1 MIFNPVIWN
10 STMNTISKSRRASQS
25 GFTLIELTLVLA
37 IIGLIIGAIAIGK
50 DVQRNAEYTK
60 VSNKYLDQWKMAYD
74 QYYQRTGTVVG
85 DCQQAPSYM
94 VNGAETSIGNTNAC
108 QRPGG
113 QAVAGIPES
122 FAGTGLKICEGAGY
136 AAGQTGDGD
145 SPLATQTLR
154 TLMTRHGVRLPPGRG
169 EGHEDRYVYQDT
181 NGNSTEVQVCFQ
193 WNPAG
198 TTSGSGNVMVVRGLT
213 PDLARYLDQI
223 VDGKPD
229 SREGRFRIQNRAA
242 HTQGT
247 DANAP
252 GTAWEANNTVA
263 SNIGSNSQSGNDP
276 TAIGAQNPTGA
287 TATGRQYDE
296 DRVTLLTAHW
306 SMDQ

>member
-1 MIFNPVIWN
+1 MTH
-10 STMNTISKSRRASQS
+10 SYKARRGAQS

-37 IIGLIIGAIAIGK
+37 VIGLIIGAIAIGK

-60 VSNKYLDQWKMAYD
+60 VSNKFLEQWKMAYD

-85 DCQQAPSYM
+85 DCQQAPTYM
-94 VNGAETSIGNTNAC
+94 INGAQTTIGGTGAC
-108 QRPGG
+108 QRNGG
-113 QAVAGIPES
+113 QAVAGIPEN
-122 FAGTGLKICEGAGY
+122 FTGTGAKICEGQGY
-136 AAGQTGDGD
+136 AVNQSGAGDTT
-145 SPLATQTLR
+145 LAVQTLR

-181 NGNSTEVQVCFQ
+181 NGNSAEVQVCFQ

-198 TTSGSGNVMVVRGLT
+198 TASGSGNVMVVRGLT
-213 PDLARYLDQI
+213 PDLARYIDQL

-229 SREGRFRIQNRAA
+229 SREGRFRIQARAA
-242 HTQGT
+242 HTQAV

-252 GTAWEANNTVA
+252 GTSWEANNTIA
-263 SNIGSNSQSGNDP
+263 SNIGGNNQSGTD
-276 TAIGAQNPTGA
+276 AITVGANNPDAA

-306 SMDQ
+306 MMDQ

>member
-1 MIFNPVIWN
+1 MTP
-10 STMNTISKSRRASQS
+10 SSKARRGAQS

-37 IIGLIIGAIAIGK
+37 VIGLIIGAIAIGK

-60 VSNKYLDQWKMAYD
+60 VSNKFLEQWKMAYD

-85 DCQQAPSYM
+85 DCQQAPTYM
-94 VNGAETSIGNTNAC
+94 INGSETTIGGTGAC
-108 QRPGG
+108 QRTGG
-113 QAVAGIPES
+113 QAVAGIPEN
-122 FAGTGLKICEGAGY
+122 FGGTGAKVCEGQGY
-136 AAGQTGDGD
+136 ANNQAGAGDTA
-145 SPLATQTLR
+145 LAVQTLR

-181 NGNSTEVQVCFQ
+181 NGNSAEVQVCFQ

-198 TTSGSGNVMVVRGLT
+198 TASGAGNVMVVRGLT
-213 PDLARYLDQI
+213 PDLARYMDQL

-229 SREGRFRIQNRAA
+229 SREGRFRIQDRAA
-242 HTQGT
+242 HTQIT

-252 GTAWEANNTVA
+252 GTSWEANNTIA
-263 SNIGSNSQSGNDP
+263 SGIGGNNQTGNDP
-276 TAIGAQNPTGA
+276 VAVGPDNPGAA

-306 SMDQ
+306 MMDQ

>member
-1 MIFNPVIWN
+1 MTTTSNR
-10 STMNTISKSRRASQS
+10 RRASQS

-60 VSNKYLDQWKMAYD
+60 ITNKFTGQWKMAYD

-85 DCQQAPSYM
+85 DCQQAPSFM
-94 VNGAETSIGNTNAC
+94 VNGSETSLGADPAC
-108 QRPGG
+108 TRPGG
-113 QAVAGIPES
+113 QAMAGIPEN
-122 FAGTGLKICEGAGY
+122 FTDTGFKICEGQGY
-136 AAGQTGDGD
+136 AALQTGDGD
-145 SPLATQTLR
+145 ATLATQTLR
-154 TLMTRHGVRLPPGRG
+154 TLMTRHGVRLPAGRG

-181 NGNSTEVQVCFQ
+181 NSNTTEVQVCFQ

-198 TTSGSGNVMVVRGLT
+198 TASGAGNVMVVRGLT
-213 PDLARYLDQI
+213 PDLARYMDQV

-229 SREGRFRIQNRAA
+229 SREGLFRIQDRDSHNAA
-242 HTQGT
+242 L
-247 DANAP
+247 DANGP
-252 GTAWEANNTVA
+252 GTAWEANNTVSSA
-263 SNIGSNSQSGNDP
+263 IAGNNQLVADP

-287 TATGRQYDE
+287 TTNGNQYDE

-306 SMDQ
+306 RMDQ

>member
-1 MIFNPVIWN
+1 MTPSF
-10 STMNTISKSRRASQS
+10 KARRGAQS

-37 IIGLIIGAIAIGK
+37 VIGLIIGAIAIGK

-60 VSNKYLDQWKMAYD
+60 VSNKFLEQWKMAYD

-85 DCQQAPSYM
+85 DCQQAPTYM
-94 VNGAETSIGNTNAC
+94 INGAETVIGNTNAC

-113 QAVAGIPES
+113 QAVAGIPGN
-122 FAGTGLKICEGAGY
+122 FGGTGAKICDGQGY
-136 AAGQTGDGD
+136 AAGQTGAGD
-145 SPLATQTLR
+145 TALAVQTLR

-181 NGNSTEVQVCFQ
+181 NGNPTEVQVCFQ

-198 TTSGSGNVMVVRGLT
+198 TASGAGNVMVVRGLT
-213 PDLARYLDQI
+213 PDLARYMDQL

-229 SREGRFRIQNRAA
+229 SREGRFRIQARAA
-242 HTQGT
+242 HTQAV

-252 GTAWEANNTVA
+252 GTSWEANNTIA
-263 SNIGSNSQSGNDP
+263 SNIGGNNQSGNDP
-276 TAIGAQNPTGA
+276 TAVGPNNPGAA

-306 SMDQ
+306 MMDQ

>member
-1 MIFNPVIWN
+1 ME
-10 STMNTISKSRRASQS
+10 STTMKQFSTSRRARQA
-25 GFTLIELTLVLA
+25 GFTLIELALVLA
-37 IIGLIIGAIAIGK
+37 VIGLIIGAIAIGK

-60 VSNKYLDQWKMAYD
+60 ISNKFLEQWKMAYD

-85 DCQQAPSYM
+85 DCQQAPTYM
-94 VNGAETSIGNTNAC
+94 VNGAETAIGGSGAC
-108 QRPGG
+108 ARPGG

-122 FAGTGLKICEGAGY
+122 FSNTGLKICEGQGY
-136 AAGQTGDGD
+136 AADQTGGGD
-145 SPLATQTLR
+145 ATLAAQTLR
-154 TLMTRHGVRLPPGRG
+154 ILMTRHGVRMPAGRG

-198 TTSGSGNVMVVRGLT
+198 TTSGAGNVMVVRGLT
-213 PDLARYLDQI
+213 PDLARYLDQL

-229 SREGRFRIQNRAA
+229 SREGRFRIQGRAG
-242 HTQGT
+242 HTQAVQ
-247 DANAP
+247 ANAP

-263 SNIGSNSQSGNDP
+263 SNIGGNNQVGGDA
-276 TAIGAQNPTGA
+276 TAIGANNPGGA

-306 SMDQ
+306 AMDQ

>member
-1 MIFNPVIWN
+1 MTP
-10 STMNTISKSRRASQS
+10 SSKTRRSAQS

-37 IIGLIIGAIAIGK
+37 VIGLIIGAIAIGK

-60 VSNKYLDQWKMAYD
+60 VSNKFLEQWKMAYD

-85 DCQQAPSYM
+85 DCQQAPTYM
-94 VNGAETSIGNTNAC
+94 INGAETTIGNAGAC
-108 QRPGG
+108 QRNGG
-113 QAVAGIPES
+113 QAVAGIPENFS
-122 FAGTGLKICEGAGY
+122 GTGAKICEGQGY
-136 AAGQTGDGD
+136 AVNQTGAGD
-145 SPLATQTLR
+145 TALAVQTLR

-198 TTSGSGNVMVVRGLT
+198 TASGAGNVMVVRGLT
-213 PDLARYLDQI
+213 PDLARYMDQL

-229 SREGRFRIQNRAA
+229 SREGRFRIQDRAA
-242 HTQGT
+242 HTQTT

-252 GTAWEANNTVA
+252 GTSWEANNTIA
-263 SNIGSNSQSGNDP
+263 SNIDGNNQSGNDP
-276 TAIGAQNPTGA
+276 TAVGPNNPSAA

-306 SMDQ
+306 MMDQ